1 MLGVGCAANP
11 WGIMIAILLLDAKRG
26 HGIIWSYV
34 LAWVGAISVVLAL
47 ILAGLGA
54 VLESGSSG
62 ATTTGSIIQL
72 GLGILLL
79 GFACKRMLGDRRA
92 SARAGGSTGPPP
104 TPGWLRAIE
113 NISYAAAFLLGI
125 YSATWPFVIAA
136 GGEIVRVD
144 ITVGETI
151 ALGALFVVLGSS
163 SVVGVAAFG
172 TFAPGRSGP
181 FLDRMRAWLTVHNRG
196 VINAILVVFG
206 VLLAARGLTGLL

>member
-1 MLGVGCAANP
+1 
-11 WGIMIAILLLDAKRG
+11 
-26 HGIIWSYV
+26 
-34 LAWVGAISVVLAL
+34 
-47 ILAGLGA
+47 
-54 VLESGSSG
+54 
-62 ATTTGSIIQL
+62 
-72 GLGILLL
+72 
-79 GFACKRMLGDRRA
+79 
-92 SARAGGSTGPPP
+92 
-104 TPGWLRAIE
+104 LRAIE